1 MSMNLYW
8 QPVVTDATDLS
19 DHLKYAL
26 RKRFDGHVDVT
37 MNESDAQY
45 LQGLRD
51 AGLKDAQTLLDAIAK
66 HGEIRVFER

>member
-8 QPVVTDATDLS
+8 QPVVTDANDL
-19 DHLKYAL
+19 DDQLKYAM
-26 RKRFDGHVDVT
+26 RKRWSGHVDVT
-37 MNESDAQY
+37 LNESDASY

-51 AGLKDAQTLLDAIAK
+51 AGVKDAQVLLDAIAK